1 MSDTKLIQEIQQEF
15 VKEGIPDVKTGM
27 EVIVHQKIKE
37 GNKERIQKFK
47 GLVIHTKGST
57 PLTQVITVRAI
68 ASGVGIEKIFPLNCP
83 TVDTIEIVRQFKVRR
98 KNIGFIRKLRGKAAR
113 LKEVKNTVTK

>member
-15 VKEGIPDVKTGM
+15 VKEWIPDVKTWM

-37 GNKERIQKFK
+37 WNKERIQKFK
-47 GLVIHTKGST
+47 WLVIHTKWST

-68 ASGVGIEKIFPLNCP
+68 ASWVWIEKIFPLNCP

-98 KNIGFIRKLRGKAAR
+98 KNIGFIRKLRWKAAR